1 MERFGGNL
9 CILRWST
16 MVNAELVLDVIA
28 EQHVLECLLPT
39 YLLQ

>member
-9 CILRWST
+9 CILRWIT
-16 MVNAELVLDVIA
+16 MVNAELVLDVMA
-28 EQHVLECLLPT
+28 EQRVLEWLSPT